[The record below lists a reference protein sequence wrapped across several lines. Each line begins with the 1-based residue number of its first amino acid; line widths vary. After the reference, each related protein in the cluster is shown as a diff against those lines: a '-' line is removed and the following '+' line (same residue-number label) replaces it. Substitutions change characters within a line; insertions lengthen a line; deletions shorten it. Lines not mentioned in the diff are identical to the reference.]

1 MPTVNASSNDGYVA
15 NSQTTWNAARAG
27 ATGSSV
33 SSTATRS
40 SYAINTART
49 AVRGGGYAFTVSRAF
64 FQFDISGIES
74 EVESATFKVYGY
86 SQGGGDIIAVKA
98 TSDIATLNTADFDAI
113 TGWNA
118 IGTNGSGGA
127 DMESAVTKYSD
138 EIASWS
144 TSGYNDITLTSDALS
159 DMEDDDD
166 LYICLINYDY
176 DLKDI
181 ASTGYISHRT
191 GLYWEDYTGTSTDP
205 YIDYTLATVAVD
217 NAVFFGT
224 NF

>member
-1 MPTVNASSNDGYVA
+1 MATVYASSNDGYVVNA
-15 NSQTTWNAARAG
+15 QTTWNAARG
-27 ATGSSV
+27 GTTGSGV
-33 SSTATRS
+33 STTATRS
-40 SYAINTART
+40 TYAINTAKT
-49 AVRGGGYAFTVSRAF
+49 AVRGGGYTFTVSRAF

-74 EVESATFKVYGY
+74 EVESATFKVSGY
-86 SQGGGDIIAVKA
+86 SQSGGDIIAVKA
-98 TSDIATLNTADFDAI
+98 TSDIATLGTNDFARI
-113 TGWNA
+113 IGFNP
-118 IGTNGSGGA
+118 IGTDGSGGA

-166 LYICLINYDY
+166 LYICLMNYDY

-181 ASTGYISHRT
+181 ASTGYLSNRN
-191 GLYWEDYTGTSTDP
+191 GLNWTNYTGTSTDP
-205 YIDYTLATVAVD
+205 YIDYTVAVAVVD
-217 NAVFFGT
+217 DAVFFGA

>member
-27 ATGSSV
+27 ATGTSV

-40 SYAINTART
+40 SYAINTAKT
-49 AVRGGGYAFTVSRAF
+49 AVRGGGYTFTVSRAF
-64 FQFDISGIES
+64 FQFDTSGIES
-74 EVESATFKVYGY
+74 EVESALFKVYGY

-98 TSDIATLNTADFDAI
+98 TSDIATLGTNDFDAI
-113 TGWNA
+113 TGFNP

-127 DMESAVTKYSD
+127 DNESNVTKYSN

-144 TSGYNDITLTSDALS
+144 TSGYNNIILTSDALS

-166 LYICLINYDY
+166 FYICLINYDY

-181 ASTGYISHRT
+181 ASTGYTSHRN
-191 GLYWEDYTGTSTDP
+191 GLNWANYTGTSTDP
-205 YIDYTLATVAVD
+205 YIDYTLATTAVD
-217 NAVFFGT
+217 NAVLFGT